1 MCSIRD
7 FENIMR
13 RIITNNGFCS
23 VKLKKK
29 ITILMYVSVYWYIT
43 DIRIYIYI
51 GGAVLTQT
59 HYRYGEKPVWQNDF
73 QIKTDAFGF
82 R

>member
-13 RIITNNGFCS
+13 RIITNNGVCS

-51 GGAVLTQT
+51 YRWSGA
-59 HYRYGEKPVWQNDF
+59 HSNPI
-73 QIKTDAFGF
+73 QIRREAGLAKRFSN
-82 R
+82 